1 MRKLLV
7 GVLGLL
13 LLVLVLLLAVVF
25 VPSPLQKWAVE
36 RGATMATGRQVT
48 IGEPFRRVLRVRDVA
63 PIYQVKDP
71 SGGVAEVPSTSED
84 GVQLIEYA
92 GTAVPGVYALSAMD
106 KDGAQQIPK
115 WQERFAVNTE
125 AAESDVAKVGEDIN
139 AVLKEALGET
149 RYEFQKAGGEGEN
162 RALMSDDTGGGAWLW
177 CAVIAALFFL
187 AETAWSL
194 FISKP
199 EQ

>member
-1 MRKLLV
+1 
-7 GVLGLL
+7 
-13 LLVLVLLLAVVF
+13 
-25 VPSPLQKWAVE
+25 
-36 RGATMATGRQVT
+36 
-48 IGEPFRRVLRVRDVA
+48 
-63 PIYQVKDP
+63 
-71 SGGVAEVPSTSED
+71 
-84 GVQLIEYA
+84 VQLIEYA

-106 KDGAQQIPK
+106 KDGSQQVQK

-125 AAESDVAKVGEDIN
+125 AAESDVAKISEDIN
-139 AVLKEALGET
+139 VTLKDSLGEIP
-149 RYEFQKAGGEGEN
+149 YVFQKAGVEGEN
-162 RALMSDDTGGGAWLW
+162 RALMADDTGGGAWLW